1 MFSTSCEDMQP
12 LNESVASM
20 YFMYLLFYDGAK
32 IRKLFDKENVIIEVV
47 QKAIILSVFL
57 KNVVNNYFFF
67 FMNKVYKDIRSVN
80 YIV

>member
-1 MFSTSCEDMQP
+1 
-12 LNESVASM
+12 
-20 YFMYLLFYDGAK
+20 MYLLFYDGAK